1 MEDKRVMNAVRKM
14 SALKLLRRYLNDE
27 NAYKEFERNKR
38 YPKEDSVAYFTAIDY
53 VDDVKYFKVNS
64 HGLTN
69 YINAQDGTLYS
80 DEWFYE
86 CYLLSNGVIA
96 VDDGTWKGFF
106 FVKDGKKI
114 TDLRFWN
121 YSDFSDGI
129 ACVELAGDTKWTYIN
144 ENGELLC
151 DLKFDSI
158 DMFYDDIPFAVV
170 EKDKKYNFLRK
181 DGKLIG
187 NIWYDG
193 CIGFNEFGVALVVL
207 NGKCNFLKSN
217 GKYLLNDWFDKLKGF
232 DRNGIAHGILKGQ
245 KYKIDIINKS
255 IKKE

>member
-27 NAYKEFERNKR
+27 NAYKTFEKNKC
-38 YPKEDSVAYFTAIDY
+38 YPPENGVAYFSAIDY

-64 HGLTN
+64 NGLCN

-80 DEWFYE
+80 DEWFTD
-86 CYLLSNGVIA
+86 CVLLSNGVMA
-96 VDDGTWKGFF
+96 VDEGPWKGYL

-114 TDLRFWN
+114 TNLRFWN
-121 YSDFSDGI
+121 FSDFSDGI
-129 ACVELAGDTKWTYIN
+129 ACVELFDEHKWVYIK

-151 DLKFDSI
+151 DLMFDSTGL
-158 DMFYDDIPFAVV
+158 FYDDIEFATV
-170 EKDKKYNFLRK
+170 ERDKKYNFLRK

-193 CIGFNEFGVALVVL
+193 CIGFNEFGVALVLL
-207 NGKCNFLKSN
+207 NGKSNFLKSN